1 MKTHGH
7 YETISSIK
15 YASGIVDCLYGREIK
30 NTKVKQNLFRAKKR
44 QQRST
49 KPRKTRCDYE
59 N

>member
-7 YETISSIK
+7 YETISSVK

-30 NTKVKQNLFRAKKR
+30 NTKVKQNLFRANKR
-44 QQRST
+44 QYRST
-49 KPRKTRCDYE
+49 KPRKTRRDYE